1 MLYRP
6 QTNWA
11 YRAERFGPHTEI
23 PILARFPI
31 LPLAILAVACLLA
44 VADDGATG
52 IVRWIAVVSLTGIAA
67 WLWLRTPAISAPPQS
82 APSAAAPSS
91 VRHTAVLLVE
101 VSAANGAPLRAQDV
115 ELVKEMVEQCVRATD
130 TVRQAGPD
138 TLSVHLPGVT
148 WDMADQIGC
157 RIRDHVQELIIFDEK
172 GLLITAIPKVG
183 GALAPGGD
191 AKRLEDQARVNLDRV
206 KALNAPGL
214 LLTPG
219 A

>member
-1 MLYRP
+1 M
-6 QTNWA
+6 
-11 YRAERFGPHTEI
+11 
-23 PILARFPI
+23 ARFPI

-44 VADDGATG
+44 VADDGAAG
-52 IVRWIAVVSLTGIAA
+52 IVRWTAVVSLTGIAA
-67 WLWLRTPAISAPPQS
+67 WLWLRTPTISAAPQP
-82 APSAAAPSS
+82 APSAAATPSS

-115 ELVKEMVEQCVRATD
+115 ELVKGMVEQCVRATD

-138 TLSVHLPGVT
+138 TLSVHLTGVT

-172 GLLITAIPKVG
+172 GLLITAVPKVG

-191 AKRLEDQARVNLDRV
+191 TTRLEDQARINLARV
-206 KALNAPGL
+206 RALNAPGL

-219 A
+219 T

>member
-1 MLYRP
+1 M
-6 QTNWA
+6 
-11 YRAERFGPHTEI
+11 
-23 PILARFPI
+23 ARFPI

-52 IVRWIAVVSLTGIAA
+52 IVRWIAVASLTGIAA
-67 WLWLRTPAISAPPQS
+67 WLWLRTPAISAPPLS
-82 APSAAAPSS
+82 APTVAAPSS

-138 TLSVHLPGVT
+138 TLSVHLAGVT

-191 AKRLEDQARVNLDRV
+191 AKRLEDQARVNLNRV
-206 KALNAPGL
+206 KALDAPGL